1 MSIIPIKGLQF
12 VSSNSP
18 TKPPLTAPPPPS
30 QAVCGQ
36 CSTLLDFQGCFLQA
50 LTRLQDQ
57 MLTMTDGSYP
67 RSMGCLPPRL
77 WGISWNAQLSSD
89 TIVSHFWDGCW
100 QPPIVG
106 VAPRC
111 SVSPSL
117 TVGELSCLSPG
128 SESHPSSGLS
138 VRISSSRRS
147 NLLRLPGTESQEV
160 YHVRKHSRSVSQQ

>member
-1 MSIIPIKGLQF
+1 MTRRETFYILLDRDYVCAHIVEICTCHLMSIIPIKGLQF

-111 SVSPSL
+111 SFPHL
-117 TVGELSCLSPG
+117 LQLG
-128 SESHPSSGLS
+128 SFLASALGLS
-138 VRISSSRRS
+138 LI
-147 NLLRLPGTESQEV
+147 LPQA
-160 YHVRKHSRSVSQQ
+160 YL